1 MAKKQKRAKSRR
13 RKMNDVDRRVAVNI
27 KRLRLERGVSQEK
40 LGEALGITFQQVQKY
55 ESGKNRITIGR
66 LTDIC
71 DVLDTTLKLV
81 VEKD

>member
-1 MAKKQKRAKSRR
+1 MGKEDLGA
-13 RKMNDVDRRVAVNI
+13 D
-27 KRLRLERGVSQEK
+27 LPGTVSQEK
-40 LGEALGITFQQVQKY
+40 LGKALGITFQQVQKY

-71 DVLDTTLKLV
+71 DVLDTTLKVV